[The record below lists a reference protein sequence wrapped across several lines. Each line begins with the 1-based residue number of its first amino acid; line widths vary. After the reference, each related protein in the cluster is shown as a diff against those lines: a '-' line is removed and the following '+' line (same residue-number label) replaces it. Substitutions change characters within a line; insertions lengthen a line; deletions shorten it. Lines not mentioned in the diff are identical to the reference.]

1 MTYLR
6 FLGPL
11 LAAFVAFGASAQS
24 LRRPPHPLPRPP
36 HLVIA
41 SPAEKPVALE
51 SVKIGTDIRGS
62 LAMTSVEM
70 RFFNPNARQLE
81 GELEFPLLDGQRVVG
96 MAMDVDGK
104 LREAVP
110 VEKTRGQAVFE
121 EVTRAR
127 IDPALLQQT
136 QGNNYK
142 LRVYPI
148 PAGKYK
154 TVVIRYL
161 ESLPRAGAQYMY
173 RLPLAYAVTL
183 AAFDLTVTVADKPGR
198 QSQGADAVGSLTFER
213 TGSFYTAHVNRE
225 RFTARGMLEIA
236 VPVGDQPQSYTQV
249 RDGITYFYAEV
260 PTPVR
265 SAPRPLPRAIT
276 LVWDASGSGARRDRA
291 REFALLDAYFRRLQT
306 AEVNLVRLRDS
317 VEAAEPFSIRNGDWR
332 ALRSALERT
341 VYDGATNFSSFVPDP
356 QAATQEYLLFT
367 DGLGNFGGRDF
378 AATKVPVHTISSSQ
392 QSDPA
397 WLAHVA
403 QRSGGR
409 HIDLL
414 RDSVTEATAQ
424 LLSRT
429 TQLLTMDMNDGS
441 SVVAASRY
449 PEKGLI
455 RVAGVLNRLDGELR
469 LGVGLPGETPREI
482 KVSLGRGAVESP
494 FAAMTYAGLK
504 VNELDA
510 DYRLNRGEILRLG
523 KAFGLVTRET
533 SLIVLDR
540 VADYARF
547 EIMPPAEL
555 RSEYDRLL
563 ATLQQRKTT
572 ARVSQLE
579 RVVKLFEERQAW
591 WQREFPKGKRPAS
604 TPSKPAPAGATS
616 DLAPRAAPPQ
626 DSARRESTALDM
638 ARRPAPAPATAAGA
652 PASSGPPAIG
662 IQLRRWTPDAPYI
675 ARFTQGGKDNLY
687 RIYLDERANYPGSTA
702 FYLDAADQLFDQ
714 GMTGLGVRVLSNLAE
729 MELENRH
736 VLRVLGL
743 RLLQAGAPK
752 LAIPVFQQI
761 LELSPEEPQS
771 YRDLGLAYAADKQYQ
786 KAVDSL
792 YEVVIRPWHERF
804 PEVELIALT
813 EMNAIIA
820 EAERAGNT
828 LDASRIDPRLRRNLP
843 LDARVILTWDADAT
857 DIDLW
862 VTDPNGEKAY
872 YGHRLTYQGGRMSR
886 DFTGGYGP
894 EEFSLKRAKPGRYLV
909 QVNFY
914 GHTRQTVAGA
924 TTLQVRL
931 FTGYGTAAQRERTI
945 TLRLREKQD
954 GFTVGEFFVSADGT
968 AAPQTEETSKPR

>member
-1 MTYLR
+1 MTYSW
-6 FLGPL
+6 FLGSF
-11 LAAFVAFGASAQS
+11 LAAIVAFGASAQS
-24 LRRPPHPLPRPP
+24 LPRPP

-41 SPAEKPVALE
+41 APAEKAVALE

-96 MAMDVDGK
+96 MAMDVNGK

-110 VEKTRGQAVFE
+110 VEKTRGQSIFE

-136 QGNNYK
+136 QGNSYK

-148 PAGKYK
+148 LAGKYK

-161 ESLPRAGAQYMY
+161 ESLPRAGAQHLY

-183 AAFDLTVTVADKPGR
+183 PAFDLTVTVADKPSR
-198 QSQGADAVGSLTFER
+198 QSQGADDVGRLAFER
-213 TGSFYTAHVNRE
+213 TGSFYTAHVSRE
-225 RFTARGMLEIA
+225 RFAARGMLEIA
-236 VPVGDQPQSYTQV
+236 VPVGDQPRSYTQV
-249 RDGITYFYAEV
+249 LDGITYFYAEV

-265 SAPRPLPRAIT
+265 SAPRPLPHAIT
-276 LVWDASGSGARRDRA
+276 LVWDASGSGAQRDRA
-291 REFALLDAYFRRLQT
+291 REFALLDAYFRKLQT
-306 AEVNLVRLRDS
+306 MEVSLVRLRDS
-317 VEAAEPFSIRNGDWR
+317 VEAAESFSIRNGDWR

-341 VYDGATNFSSFVPDP
+341 VYDGATNFSSFVPEA
-356 QAATQEYLLFT
+356 QAAAQEYLLFT

-378 AATKVPVHTISSSQ
+378 AATNVPVHTVSSSQ

-414 RDSVTEATAQ
+414 RDSVAEATTQ

-429 TQLLTMDMNDGS
+429 TQLLIMDMNDGS
-441 SVVAASRY
+441 SVVAASRH

-455 RVAGVLNRLDGELR
+455 RVAGVLSRPGGELR
-469 LGVGLPGETPREI
+469 LGIGLPGETPREV
-482 KVSLGRGAVESP
+482 KVALGRGAVVSP
-494 FAAMTYAGLK
+494 FAAMTYAGLQ
-504 VNELDA
+504 VNALEA
-510 DYRLNRGEILRLG
+510 DYRINRGEILRLG

-555 RSEYDRLL
+555 HSEYDRLL
-563 ATLQQRKTT
+563 AMLQQRKTT

-591 WQREFPKGKRPAS
+591 WQREFPKGARPAS
-604 TPSKPAPAGATS
+604 TPSKPAPAATTS

-626 DSARRESTALDM
+626 DSAQRESTAPDM
-638 ARRPAPAPATAAGA
+638 ARRPASAPVAAASAPAT
-652 PASSGPPAIG
+652 PAIG

-675 ARFTQGGKDNLY
+675 ARFAQGGKDNLY

-714 GMTGLGVRVLSNLAE
+714 GMTELGVRVLSNLAE
-729 MELENRH
+729 MGLENRH

-828 LDASRIDPRLRRNLP
+828 LDTSRIDPRLRRNLS

-872 YGHRLTYQGGRMSR
+872 YGNRLTYQGGRMSR

-909 QVNFY
+909 QVEFY

-945 TLRLREKQD
+945 TLRLREKKD
-954 GFTVGEFFVSADGT
+954 GFAVGEFFVSADGT
-968 AAPQTEETSKPR
+968 AAPQTEETSKPH